1 MPPNIEPTVAERLSY
16 VDRLKAEA
24 RQFAAKIKH
33 KNREYRRTRSEAAMM
48 VAEAI
53 NAPYSEEKLRKSG
66 CGYLRVDGAPRYR
79 DPDLYALAEEIL
91 DRALKR
97 GGASPLRG
105 KPPSAAKYKIPSPP
119 QALPVAVHRREAV
132 GQQQETSEEVA

>member
-1 MPPNIEPTVAERLSY
+1 MPPHTEPTVAERLSY

-33 KNREYRRTRSEAAMM
+33 RNREYRRTRAMAALM

-53 NAPYSEEKLRKSG
+53 GVPFSEEKLRKSG
-66 CGYLRVDGAPRYR
+66 CPYLSVDGTPAYR
-79 DPDLYALAEEIL
+79 DPDLHALAQSIL

-97 GGASPLRG
+97 GQTLPLRA
-105 KPPSAAKYKIPSPP
+105 KPPAPAKRQTPRIRSDRQRRPSTRYEKESE
-119 QALPVAVHRREAV
+119 PVLEP
-132 GQQQETSEEVA
+132 

>member
-1 MPPNIEPTVAERLSY
+1 MPTPAEPTVAERLSAF
-16 VDRLKAEA
+16 DRVKAEA
-24 RQFAAKIKH
+24 ERFADKIKH
-33 KNREYRRTRSEAAMM
+33 KNREYRRTRAMAALM

-79 DPDLYALAEEIL
+79 DPDLHALAEEIL

-97 GGASPLRG
+97 GGTL
-105 KPPSAAKYKIPSPP
+105 PPARKKRIRPAMI

-132 GQQQETSEEVA
+132 GQQEISEEVV

>member
-1 MPPNIEPTVAERLSY
+1 MPPNTEPTVADRLSY

-24 RQFAAKIKH
+24 RQFAARIKH

-53 NAPYSEEKLRKSG
+53 GAPFSEEKLRKSG
-66 CGYLRVDGAPRYR
+66 CEYLSVDGTPLYR
-79 DPDLYALAEEIL
+79 DLDLEALSEGIL

-97 GGASPLRG
+97 GQTLPLRA
-105 KPPSAAKYKIPSPP
+105 KPPAPAKRQHDSANPIDRQRRPSTRHEKESE
-119 QALPVAVHRREAV
+119 PVLEP
-132 GQQQETSEEVA
+132 